1 MSRAAT
7 HGRNPLGSKQ
17 QALRFFSAN
26 GSSIMSTRTPLKD
39 TIIEAAHAVH
49 GGWGLSRLARVLS
62 KLDGNGVDRRG
73 AKSCCIHIMAIG
85 GSVTC
90 GNGHP
95 ANPARLHEVAG
106 INHTWANV
114 LVDYLDEHSRT
125 CCPEGHRLSN
135 LCQTGKGT
143 DFFVDTFDS
152 RITPAFHEH
161 PADVVI
167 VDMATNDLNAVM
179 LKVKRIAQAPSVVKL
194 GGIGLLTE
202 ALVRRLLMLSPDAP
216 AILYTESAWFDPK
229 VHPQQVWGG
238 WPEHEGVLRH
248 YGIPTAFWTRA
259 LSLAGR
265 DTARSEVLVDALH
278 PSRRGHQLCAFFLV
292 TLLQAEHRRLQRMTA
307 DERAQ
312 LLQHGAVLPPTYAET
327 MGPWA
332 GRSQRHDKLLELI
345 EPPLAAV
352 DFTDSIC
359 WLQSSCSRTWRQAVP
374 SVLDEA
380 RVARAGGHPRWE
392 WMVLRRSGD
401 GHYAAVAWHDPQATR
416 EVTASD
422 KWGLM
427 AHSSGAT
434 FVAHLNAS
442 RALRVGY
449 LRSYNGIANVS
460 VRAEPASRAC
470 HGSCSTG
477 VGHNG
482 VASQRF
488 TLSRHWELNASIYAS
503 STLRLT
509 KDEWSSATPK
519 LWRVTFTLQP
529 GATSSFTIYGIKTW

>member
-1 MSRAAT
+1 MVWIVVVPSHVA
-7 HGRNPLGSKQ
+7 
-17 QALRFFSAN
+17 
-26 GSSIMSTRTPLKD
+26 STS
-39 TIIEAAHAVH
+39 
-49 GGWGLSRLARVLS
+49 G
-62 KLDGNGVDRRG
+62 DRRKRDMWQWPS
-73 AKSCCIHIMAIG
+73 AS
-85 GSVTC
+85 
-90 GNGHP
+90 
-95 ANPARLHEVAG
+95 PARLHEVAG

-125 CCPEGHRLSN
+125 CCQRAGSAISVRPA
-135 LCQTGKGT
+135 KAP
-143 DFFVDTFDS
+143 TF
-152 RITPAFHEH
+152 RRHIRFAITPAFHEH

-278 PSRRGHQLCAFFLV
+278 PSRRGHLGLFSH
-292 TLLQAEHRRLQRMTA
+292 LLQADTAGCSMTA

-312 LLQHGAVLPPTYAET
+312 LRNGAVVRPTYAET

-332 GRSQRHDKLLELI
+332 GHNGTTSSSSSQATY
-345 EPPLAAV
+345 AAV

-359 WLQSSCSRTWRQAVP
+359 WLQSSCS
-374 SVLDEA
+374 A
-380 RVARAGGHPRWE
+380 RGGLCPVCWTRRGCRPGGHPRWE

-401 GHYAAVAWHDPQATR
+401 GLRRRA
-416 EVTASD
+416 
-422 KWGLM
+422 M
-427 AHSSGAT
+427 A
-434 FVAHLNAS
+434 
-442 RALRVGY
+442 
-449 LRSYNGIANVS
+449 
-460 VRAEPASRAC
+460 
-470 HGSCSTG
+470 
-477 VGHNG
+477 
-482 VASQRF
+482 
-488 TLSRHWELNASIYAS
+488 
-503 STLRLT
+503 
-509 KDEWSSATPK
+509 
-519 LWRVTFTLQP
+519 
-529 GATSSFTIYGIKTW
+529 